1 MQKESFYCAKAE
13 HSKSYRIY
21 IPCVMLALLLRMDA
35 KLQNCR
41 HSCNSLNLV
50 FLNFKLTFFLSEK
63 ANFVSVKRILCSYYH
78 QLTITDIY

>member
-1 MQKESFYCAKAE
+1 MQKESFCKAVAPRQE
-13 HSKSYRIY
+13 FSRIY